1 MLNQG
6 KCYSLSK
13 LCDVLHMCMLS
24 VRLFLSF
31 VCDFRAALF
40 GLFRSWLGEVLG
52 VELEPIVDVSCA
64 KYQYTGQS
72 HVFTSTLQKDNEQS
86 LNICM
91 VLLERSRSTELS
103 PKDILFYSLH
113 S

>member
-13 LCDVLHMCMLS
+13 QRDVLYMCMLS
-24 VRLFLSF
+24 VWLFLSF
-31 VCDFRAALF
+31 VCVFRAALF

-52 VELEPIVDVSCA
+52 IELEPTVDISCA
-64 KYQYTGQS
+64 KYQYTGES
-72 HVFTSTLQKDNEQS
+72 HVFTSTLQKNNEQA
-86 LNICM
+86 L
-91 VLLERSRSTELS
+91 
-103 PKDILFYSLH
+103 ILACS